1 MKGLG
6 RWFWIIG
13 ISAGL
18 VVPVLHSEVRQESQS
33 GTQQTTDDSKKQQPT
48 KPPAPPD
55 QKMTRE
61 QMKKAY
67 KELETPYKKWLD
79 EEVVYIIS
87 PEERQAF
94 LQLTTNE
101 DRENFIEQFWLRRD
115 PTPDTPENEFKE
127 EHYRRIAYANER
139 FSSGIRGW
147 KTDRGR
153 IYIIWGK
160 PDSIDAHPA
169 GGPYTRTPE
178 EGGGETTVYPF
189 EDWHYNYL
197 EGIGENIN
205 LEFVDPSGSGEYHLT
220 TDPCEKDALAYVP
233 NAGMSDM
240 EAQGTATQA
249 QRFTNPNGTTC
260 PISEIQP
267 VDFSDPFLRIEQ
279 FAKVQ
284 QAPPVKFK
292 DLSALVSARIVR
304 NQINFL
310 YHYDFFRVTS
320 DAVMVPV
327 TIQIPNRQMTF
338 KEKDD
343 VHSAAM
349 NIFLRVSTIGGR
361 IVQTQEDTISRDFP
375 DSLFQQY
382 LTKDSVYQKTFA
394 LRPGLY
400 RLDVVIKDVGSG
412 NVGVENLRLPVS
424 TFKDDAI
431 DGSTLVLAYDIQHI
445 PAKQVGVGQFVIGDS
460 KVTPDLKEEFVGN
473 QKMGVYLQVYNLKI
487 DDKTRK
493 SSVTIEYR
501 VTHDNQEVFKET
513 ETGDKLKETG
523 EELTIERM
531 ISLDGMQ
538 PGKYKIEITVKDQLS
553 NLSISRTADFTVKPV
568 AQQQRAAT
576 GN

>member
-1 MKGLG
+1 MKGFG
-6 RWFWIIG
+6 RWHLIVLV
-13 ISAGL
+13 SAGL
-18 VVPVLHSEVRQESQS
+18 AVPVLHSETRQDSQQS
-33 GTQQTTDDSKKQQPT
+33 QQQQNQNSDDKAPKALP
-48 KPPAPPD
+48 KPAD

-127 EHYRRIAYANER
+127 EHYRRIAYANQY
-139 FSSGIRGW
+139 FSSGFPGW
-147 KTDRGR
+147 KSDRGR
-153 IYIIWGK
+153 IYIIWGP
-160 PDSIDAHPA
+160 PDSKDSHPA

-178 EGGGETTVYPF
+178 EGGGETTTYPF

-197 EGIGENIN
+197 EGVGENID
-205 LEFVDPSGSGEYHLT
+205 LEFVDPTGSGEYHLT
-220 TDPCEKDALAYVP
+220 TDPCEKDALAHVP
-233 NAGMSDM
+233 SGGESDM
-240 EAQGTATQA
+240 EITGEATQA

-267 VDFSDPFLRIEQ
+267 AEWADPFLRIEQ

-310 YHYDFFRVTS
+310 YHFDFFKVTS
-320 DAVMVPV
+320 DSVMVPV
-327 TIQIPNRQMTF
+327 TIQIQNRQMTF

-343 VHSAAM
+343 VHSATV
-349 NIFLRVSTIGGR
+349 NVFLRVSTIGGK

-375 DSLFQQY
+375 DTLFQQY
-382 LTKDSVYQKTFA
+382 LTKDSIYQKTFA

-400 RLDVVIKDVGSG
+400 RLDAVIKDVDSG
-412 NVGVENLRLPVS
+412 NVGVENLRLAVPPYN
-424 TFKDDAI
+424 DDEI
-431 DGSTLVLAYDIQHI
+431 QGSTLVLAHDIEHI

-460 KVTPDLKEEFVGN
+460 KVTPDLKAEFFGN
-473 QKMGVYLQVYNLKI
+473 QKMGVYLQVYNLKT
-487 DDKTRK
+487 DEK
-493 SSVTIEYR
+493 SHKSQVSIEYR
-501 VTHDNQEVFKET
+501 VTHGDQEVFKET

-523 EELTIERM
+523 AELTIERM

-538 PGKYKIEITVKDQLS
+538 PGKYKIQITVKDQLA
-553 NLSISRTADFTVKPV
+553 NQSISRDGEFTVKPV
-568 AQQQRAAT
+568 AQERAST